1 MGSVRQQRLRLS
13 GGTELAYV
21 TAGHTSKPAL
31 LLLHGYASSSRTFR
45 HVIPA
50 LSRVA
55 FVIAPDLPG
64 YGESDPLPTPSFAA
78 FSDAITELLRHLEV
92 GQRFIYL
99 HDWGAPVGL
108 QIAMQSPELAQG
120 LIIQNANAHRTGFA
134 PQWEATF
141 AYWAE
146 PTEENKARATSF
158 LTFEDTRGQYTRDV
172 PAEVVAEIKGEPWI
186 EDWRVLNLPGRMEL
200 QRILLADYGKYV
212 ARFDAIGAYL
222 TQQQPPALMIWGRH
236 DAFFDIAETL
246 SWMQDLPRM
255 EAHILDGGHFL
266 LETRAEAALALMTK
280 FIEQQ
285 PRRSGRAEHRAFPLD
300 SGSGLRRAPE

>member
-1 MGSVRQQRLRLS
+1 MSSAKQRLGLS
-13 GGTELAYV
+13 GGTELAFAS
-21 TAGHTSKPAL
+21 AGDSSRPAL

-45 HVIPA
+45 DVIPA

-55 FVIAPDLPG
+55 YVIAPDLPG
-64 YGESDPLPTPSFAA
+64 YGDSDPLPTPSFGA

-92 GQRFIYL
+92 EERFIYL

-108 QIAMQSPELAQG
+108 QIAMRSPEQVAG

-141 AYWAE
+141 KYWAN
-146 PTEENKARATSF
+146 PTEENKAEATSF

-172 PAEVVAEIKGEPWI
+172 PADIVAKIKGEPWV
-186 EDWRVLNLPGRMEL
+186 EDWRILNLPGRLEM

-212 ARFDAIGAYL
+212 ARFDEIGAYL
-222 TQQQPPALMIWGRH
+222 KRRQPPALMVWGRH

-246 SWMQDLPRM
+246 SWIQDLPRM

-266 LETRAEAALALMTK
+266 LETHAEPARALMTE
-280 FIEQQ
+280 FIE
-285 PRRSGRAEHRAFPLD
+285 RTA
-300 SGSGLRRAPE
+300 APSR

>member
-1 MGSVRQQRLRLS
+1 MQTHHDKTARRRMRLS
-13 GGTELAYV
+13 DGTELAYV
-21 TAGHTSKPAL
+21 TAGDTSNPGL

-45 HVIPA
+45 DAIPA

-55 FVIAPDLPG
+55 YVVAPDLPG
-64 YGESDPLPTPSFAA
+64 YGESDPLPAPSFAA
-78 FSDAITELLRHLEV
+78 LSNAITELLRHIEI

-108 QIAMQSPELAQG
+108 RIAMQSPELVSG

-141 AYWAE
+141 AYWSD
-146 PTEENKARATSF
+146 PTPENKARATTF
-158 LTFEDTRGQYTRDV
+158 LTFEGTRDQYTRDV
-172 PAEVVAEIKGEPWI
+172 PAEVVVKIKGEPWV
-186 EDWRVLNLPGRMEL
+186 EDWRVLNLPGRMEM
-200 QRILLADYGKYV
+200 QRTLLADYGNYV
-212 ARFDAIGAYL
+212 AQFDAIGAYFK
-222 TQQQPPALMIWGRH
+222 QRQPPALMVWGRH

-266 LETRAEAALALMTK
+266 LETHAEPALTLMMDFFKRTQ
-280 FIEQQ
+280 ERLPQL
-285 PRRSGRAEHRAFPLD
+285 P
-300 SGSGLRRAPE
+300 

>member
-1 MGSVRQQRLRLS
+1 MTSPTQQRLRLS
-13 GGTELAYV
+13 GGTELSFV
-21 TAGHTSKPAL
+21 TAGDTSKPAL

-45 HVIPA
+45 DVIPA

-55 FVIAPDLPG
+55 YVIAPDLPG
-64 YGESDPLPTPSFAA
+64 YGDSDPLPAPSFAT
-78 FSDAITELLRHLEV
+78 FSNAITELLRHLEV

-108 QIAMQSPELAQG
+108 QIAMQSPEQVAG
-120 LIIQNANAHRTGFA
+120 LIIQSANAHHTGFA

-146 PTEENKARATSF
+146 PTEENKAKATSF
-158 LTFEDTRGQYTRDV
+158 LTFEDTRGQYTRGV
-172 PAEVVAEIKGEPWI
+172 PAEVVAKIKGEPWV
-186 EDWRVLNLPGRMEL
+186 EDWRVLNLPGRMEM

-222 TQQQPPALMIWGRH
+222 KQWQPPALMIWGRH

-266 LETRAEAALALMTK
+266 LETHAEPAAAQMVD
-280 FIEQQ
+280 FIK
-285 PRRSGRAEHRAFPLD
+285 RT
-300 SGSGLRRAPE
+300 